1 MLASSTQLLR
11 VKKRAKKEEKKREKV
26 TNKNERKR
34 GAHQNSLP
42 EIEAKLERRCLGVK
56 YNFLKALKF
65 LFFVCL
71 CLSE

>member
-34 GAHQNSLP
+34 VWGEGWTS
-42 EIEAKLERRCLGVK
+42 KL
-56 YNFLKALKF
+56 FA
-65 LFFVCL
+65 
-71 CLSE
+71 